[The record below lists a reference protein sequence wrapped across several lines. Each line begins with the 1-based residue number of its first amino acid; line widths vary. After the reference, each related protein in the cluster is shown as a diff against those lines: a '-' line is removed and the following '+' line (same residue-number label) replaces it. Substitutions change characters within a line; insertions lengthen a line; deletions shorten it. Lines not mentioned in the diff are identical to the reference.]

1 MFGDLEPDEEGGD
14 APYEPVCD
22 TCRGDGIVRVYTGRA
37 GQQTQ
42 PCPDCV
48 MRGVTK

>member
-1 MFGDLEPDEEGGD
+1 MTDEHTPTQLYD
-14 APYEPVCD
+14 DPYEPVCD